1 MINFIYNK
9 GKINVT
15 MPDPMDFPLLV
26 KIQGRITAFWYL
38 QSTLNVTFHHCL
50 KEQMEVI

>member
-1 MINFIYNK
+1 MANVIYNK

-15 MPDPMDFPLLV
+15 MPDPRDFPLPG

-38 QSTLNVTFHHCL
+38 QSTLNVTFCHCL